1 MSTPDDV
8 SLLCRRGRRCTDAR
22 RTRTTLE
29 DGTTTTAR
37 VPAWAT
43 APNGLCRMDTT
54 LAHRAIQQ
62 LPADYWELS
71 VLLGKTARPLGTYA
85 ASSRE
90 LAVPIRL
97 NVEALQT
104 AIVVELDLWAAPVA
118 EASGMTYAETGR
130 ASHRVRY
137 ASGWI
142 TGRWPLLLTLPAM
155 DVLRLDQ
162 DDEHLSGRAG
172 FANSEEDGVDGA
184 LQLLDLHDQVTALA
198 DRTHRAHR
206 LWSPC
211 PKCSR
216 LSLERQEGS
225 GHVDCT
231 LCGHRMPLN
240 EYEQLASVLAAAYGD
255 EAAAVA

>member
-1 MSTPDDV
+1 MNDEI
-8 SLLCRRGRRCTDAR
+8 SLRCRRGRRCTDAR
-22 RTRTTLE
+22 RTRTTAE
-29 DGTTTTAR
+29 DGSTTTSH

-43 APNGLCRMDTT
+43 APNGLCRMDMT

-85 ASSRE
+85 SSSRD
-90 LAVPIRL
+90 LPVPIRL
-97 NVEALQT
+97 NVEALQA

-118 EASGMTYAETGR
+118 EHSGMTYAEVGR
-130 ASHRVRY
+130 PSHRVRY

-142 TGRWPLLLTLPAM
+142 TGRWPALLSVPVI
-155 DVLRLDQ
+155 DVLRVDS

-172 FANSEEDGVDGA
+172 FTSSEEDGVDGA
-184 LQLLDLHDQVTALA
+184 LRLLDLHDQVTAVA
-198 DRTHRAHR
+198 GRTHRAER

-211 PKCSR
+211 PRCQR
-216 LSLERQEGS
+216 LTLERQEG
-225 GHVDCT
+225 GAHVDCAR
-231 LCGHRMPLN
+231 CGHRMPLG
-240 EYEQLASVLAAAYGD
+240 EYEHLASVLATAYGD